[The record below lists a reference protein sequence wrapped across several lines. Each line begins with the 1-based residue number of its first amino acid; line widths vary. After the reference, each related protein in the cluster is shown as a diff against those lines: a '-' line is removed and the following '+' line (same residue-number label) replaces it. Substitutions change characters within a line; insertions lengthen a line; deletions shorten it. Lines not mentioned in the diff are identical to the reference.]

1 MLFLF
6 GNDLYCYVVIE
17 STSSIDRSVHL
28 EMGIPAPRKY
38 CHDNNVAMTTSLCHA
53 ICY

>member
-1 MLFLF
+1 MLYLF
-6 GNDLYCYVVIE
+6 VIELCYYVLIE
-17 STSSIDRSVHL
+17 STPSIDRSVHL

-38 CHDNNVAMTTSLCHA
+38 YHDNNITMTTSLNHI